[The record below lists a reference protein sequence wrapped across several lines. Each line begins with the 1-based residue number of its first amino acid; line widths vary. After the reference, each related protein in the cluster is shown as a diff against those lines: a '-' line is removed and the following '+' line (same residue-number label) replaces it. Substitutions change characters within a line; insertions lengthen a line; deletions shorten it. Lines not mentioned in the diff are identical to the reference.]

1 MPSPLRDRTI
11 EEGAKGVTFV
21 ATINR
26 DQWLAV
32 RASVQRAGER
42 FADLV
47 AAAPRPDAMATAH
60 WSVAE
65 TAAHVAGVVWL
76 YTDVLP
82 PGTGEPAVAALAGSI
97 PQVTVDTVA
106 EFNNLTLRYF
116 TERAP
121 RTIAARL
128 RTDIDRIL
136 RGTEHHDPAMPV
148 PWLGGSTVPLA
159 GVLAHLANELLIHGR
174 DIARALGT
182 PWFISRP
189 DAALFFNL
197 FLLNVL
203 NDVGRLVD
211 TTSTVGRR
219 RVAVEF
225 RSRYTTPAVVT
236 LDNGRITVQ
245 SPATGADMR
254 VHFDPPTLNLML
266 FGRISTARAA
276 LTGKVLVWGPRPW
289 LLPSF
294 LRVVRLPSN
303 ALPLTHPDIQPHA
316 SSSGTAAG

>member
-1 MPSPLRDRTI
+1 MPPATPQQDDRRKR
-11 EEGAKGVTFV
+11 EGVTVV
-21 ATINR
+21 ATTSR

-47 AAAPRPDAMATAH
+47 ATAPRPDAMATAH
-60 WSVAE
+60 WSVAD

-82 PGTGEPAVAALAGSI
+82 PGTGEPAVAALADSI

-116 TERAP
+116 TERDP

-128 RTDIDRIL
+128 RTDIARIL
-136 RGTEHHDPAMPV
+136 RGTEHHDPAMPI
-148 PWLGGSTVPLA
+148 PWLGGSTIPLA

-182 PWFISRP
+182 PWSISPR

-197 FLLNVL
+197 FLLNAL
-203 NDVGRLVD
+203 SDVGRLVD
-211 TTSTVGRR
+211 TMSAVGRR

-245 SPATGADMR
+245 PPATGADMR

-294 LRVVRLPSN
+294 LRIVRLPSN
-303 ALPLTHPDIQPHA
+303 ALPLTHPDIQPL
-316 SSSGTAAG
+316 